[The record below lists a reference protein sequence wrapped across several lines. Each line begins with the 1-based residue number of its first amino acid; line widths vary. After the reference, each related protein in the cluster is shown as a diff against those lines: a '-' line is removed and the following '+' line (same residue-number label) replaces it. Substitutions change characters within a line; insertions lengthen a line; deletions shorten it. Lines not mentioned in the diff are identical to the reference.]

1 MLQSAPFKGAKM
13 AKDSNGNEL
22 NSGDAVSTIKD
33 LKIKGAKD
41 TIKRG
46 TTIKNIKL
54 TAKDSEVECKIN
66 GVGVVVLKTEFL
78 KKI

>member
-1 MLQSAPFKGAKM
+1 M
-13 AKDSNGNEL
+13 ANDSHGTEL
-22 NSGDAVSTIKD
+22 NTGDSVSVIKD
-33 LKIKGAKD
+33 LKVKGASS

-54 TAKDSEVECKIN
+54 TSKDNEVECKIN
-66 GVGVVVLKTEFL
+66 GIGVVVLKCEFL

>member
-1 MLQSAPFKGAKM
+1 M
-13 AKDSNGNEL
+13 AKDSNGTEL
-22 NSGDAVSTIKD
+22 NTGDSVSVIKD
-33 LKIKGAKD
+33 LKVKGASS

-54 TAKDSEVECKIN
+54 TSKDNEVECKIN
-66 GVGVVVLKTEFL
+66 GVGVVVLKCEFL

>member
-1 MLQSAPFKGAKM
+1 M
-13 AKDSNGNEL
+13 AKDSNGTEL
-22 NSGDAVSTIKD
+22 NTGDSVSVIKD
-33 LKIKGAKD
+33 LKVKGASS

-54 TAKDSEVECKIN
+54 TSKDNEVECKIN
-66 GVGVVVLKTEFL
+66 GSGVVVLKCEFL

>member
-1 MLQSAPFKGAKM
+1 M
-13 AKDSNGNEL
+13 AKDSNGTEL
-22 NSGDAVSTIKD
+22 NAGDSASVIKD
-33 LKIKGAKD
+33 LKVKGANS

-54 TAKDSEVECKIN
+54 TNKDDEIEAKVDKC
-66 GVGVVVLKTEFL
+66 GVVVLKTCFL

>member
-1 MLQSAPFKGAKM
+1 M
-13 AKDSNGNEL
+13 AKDSNGTEL
-22 NSGDAVSTIKD
+22 NAGDSVTVIKD
-33 LKIKGAKD
+33 LKVKGASST

-54 TAKDSEVECKIN
+54 TSKDSEVECKIN
-66 GVGVVVLKTEFL
+66 GVGTVVLKCEFL

>member
-1 MLQSAPFKGAKM
+1 M
-13 AKDSNGNEL
+13 AKDSNGTEL
-22 NSGDAVSTIKD
+22 NTGDSVTVIKD
-33 LKIKGAKD
+33 LKVKGASS

-54 TAKDSEVECKIN
+54 TSKDGEVECKIN
-66 GVGVVVLKTEFL
+66 GVGTVVLKCEFL